1 MSCQNLGKT
10 VFHCSTPMSSL
21 TFASQSSVQPRPCA
35 VLHAQTCAYK
45 GALNSTH
52 QWQTHQTH
60 RTRSI
65 PCAYSFRPQLYF
77 SNPTHLPIHQ
87 ISDSVTRFND
97 STRLTIFSDSDSTR
111 VTFFTEWLDSS
122 HSHWL
127 ETRVRVIF
135 KALSPWWTNPVR
147 LHAKKEHF
155 LLQWWSRLAEIF
167 CFAYLVVLCC
177 ILRIKLP
184 QHA

>member
-97 STRLTIFSDSDSTR
+97 STRLTIFK
-111 VTFFTEWLDSS
+111 WLGLDSS
-122 HSHWL
+122 HVFHRMTRLESQSLTWDSSQSH
-127 ETRVRVIF
+127 F
-135 KALSPWWTNPVR
+135 
-147 LHAKKEHF
+147 
-155 LLQWWSRLAEIF
+155 
-167 CFAYLVVLCC
+167 
-177 ILRIKLP
+177 
-184 QHA
+184 